1 MAGHDRTEKATPKK
15 REEARKK
22 GQVAKSP
29 DFNGAVVLLAGLTAL
44 SAFGPGLWQRIG
56 DSTRGILHLVA
67 TPSVVSRE
75 GIGTVMGE
83 VGATTLRA
91 VAPIAAVCLV
101 AGVLASVL
109 QVGLKPSGK
118 VLKPDPKKINPLSG
132 AKQIFGPHSLFE
144 LAKSVVKVAVV
155 GAIGAMA
162 VLPKLE
168 ELAALV
174 GMPPAVLVP
183 ELARTVLAIVQRAAI
198 AYLVIALADYAY
210 QRWRHEKSLKMD
222 KQEVKDEHKQQELP
236 AEVKGMQR
244 RRAMEMAR
252 ARMMD
257 AVPTADVVV
266 TNPTHFSVAL
276 RYSSE
281 ALAPVV
287 VAKGQ
292 DHVALRI
299 RQLAREHGVMV
310 VPNPPL
316 ARTLHASV
324 DVGKMIPEELY
335 QAVAELLAYVYR
347 VNSRSKTG
355 GEALRAETGAIA
367 A

>member
-1 MAGHDRTEKATPKK
+1 MAGSDRTEKATPKK
-15 REEARKK
+15 RQEARAK
-22 GQVAKSP
+22 GQVARSA
-29 DFNGAVVLLAGLTAL
+29 DLNGAVVLLAALTAL
-44 SAFGPGLWQRIG
+44 SSFGPGMMEGVADASRQ
-56 DSTRGILHLVA
+56 ILHLTA
-67 TPSVVSRE
+67 TPSVVGRE
-75 GIGTVMGE
+75 GIGTVMGQ
-83 VGATTLRA
+83 VGSATARA
-91 VAPIAAVCLV
+91 VAPIACVCLV
-101 AGVLASVL
+101 SGVLISVL
-109 QVGLKPSGK
+109 QVGLKPSAK
-118 VLKPDPKKINPLSG
+118 VLKPDPKKLNPLSG
-132 AKQIFGPHSLFE
+132 AKQIFGPHALFE
-144 LAKSVVKVAVV
+144 LAKSVTKVAVV
-155 GAIGAMA
+155 GAIAALA
-162 VLPKLE
+162 VLPELE

-174 GMPPAVLVP
+174 GMPPAVLLP
-183 ELARTVLAIVQRAAI
+183 ELATTVLSIARRAAF
-198 AYLVIALADYAY
+198 AYLIIAFADYGY
-210 QRWRHEKSLKMD
+210 QRWRHEKGLRMD
-222 KQEVKDEHKQQELP
+222 KQSVKDEHKQQELP

-244 RRAMEMAR
+244 RRGMELAR

-299 RQLAREHGVMV
+299 RELAREHGVRV
-310 VPNPPL
+310 VPDPPL

-324 DVGKMIPEELY
+324 DVGQMIPEELY

-347 VNSRSKTG
+347 VNAQQS
-355 GEALRAETGAIA
+355 LVA